1 MTIMETQTPTR
12 GRPRAFDR
20 DAALNTAMRLF
31 WDRGYDGTSMADL
44 TAALHIAPPSLY
56 AAFGDKRRLFL
67 HSLERYAADHGCFL
81 PHALQQGT
89 TAREAIAAM
98 LHAATLS
105 YTQDDCPKGC
115 MVIAASTGDASAL
128 AEVAADLATRR
139 AASHTLIL
147 ARLDKG
153 VADGDLPPDTATA
166 DLADYFAAVIY
177 GLSVSA
183 RTGVGRAALQSIA
196 DRAMAAFPA

>member
-1 MTIMETQTPTR
+1 MTTMETTAPAR

-67 HSLERYAADHGCFL
+67 QSLDRYAADYGCFMAV
-81 PHALQQGT
+81 ALQQGS

-98 LHAATLS
+98 LQAAVQS

-128 AEVAADLATRR
+128 TEVVADLATRR
-139 AASHTLIL
+139 AASHALIL
-147 ARLDKG
+147 ARLDQG
-153 VADGDLPPDTATA
+153 IADGDLPSSTTTS

-183 RTGVGRAALQSIA
+183 RTGVSRAALGRIA
-196 DRAMAAFPA
+196 DHAMTAFPT